1 MGINYNPF
9 SLEGKTILVTGASSG
24 IGRATAIE
32 CSKMGATLIITGR
45 NAQRLQETYDAL
57 DGKNHKQIVA
67 DLAEQKGINFLVTQ
81 LSSLDGAVLCAG
93 IGQTLPFQF
102 STREKFDKVFNINFF
117 SPVELLR
124 LIFKKKILAKKSSVV
139 IIASIDGIYCASV
152 CNGIYGATKSAINAI
167 MKFSAK
173 EFALSR
179 QIRVNCICPGMIDT
193 PLIHS
198 GSITKEQLEA
208 DKKRYPLQHYG
219 EPEDVAYAAIYLL
232 SDAASFVTGQDI
244 VVDGGVTI

>member
-57 DGKNHKQIVA
+57 VGTGHKQIIA
-67 DLAEQKGINFLVTQ
+67 DLAEQDGIDYLVAQLPFLN
-81 LSSLDGAVLCAG
+81 GAVLCAG

-102 STREKFDKVFNINFF
+102 STRKKFDKVFNINFF

-124 LIFKKKILAKKSSVV
+124 LIFKQKILAKKSSVV
-139 IIASIDGIYCASV
+139 MIASIGGVYGVSV
-152 CNGIYGATKSAINAI
+152 GNCIYGATKSALNTI
-167 MKFSAK
+167 MKFCAK
-173 EFALSR
+173 EFAPSR
-179 QIRVNCICPGMIDT
+179 NIRVNCVCPGMVET
-193 PLIHS
+193 PLIRNETIS
-198 GSITKEQLEA
+198 EEQYEK
-208 DKKRYPLQHYG
+208 DKKRYPLQRYG
-219 EPEDVAYAAIYLL
+219 KPDDIAYATIYLL
-232 SDAASFVTGQDI
+232 SDAASWVTGQDI
-244 VVDGGVTI
+244 VIDGGVTV